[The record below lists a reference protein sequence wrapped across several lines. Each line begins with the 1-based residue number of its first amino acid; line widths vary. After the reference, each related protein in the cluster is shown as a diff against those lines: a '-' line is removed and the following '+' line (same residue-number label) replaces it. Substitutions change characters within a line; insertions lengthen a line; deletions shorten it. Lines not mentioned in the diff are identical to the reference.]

1 MSRRP
6 TAIESKKGRGSVS
19 VFNVIDRTCRPA
31 DNANSVYDLSQ
42 ANKKRLRLWSST
54 MFGLGLLGIPGSLA
68 QETAPA
74 GTVVLDTV
82 TVQERIENAWGPV
95 DGYVAGRSATGSK
108 TDTPLIENP
117 QSISVVTAD
126 QMAAQSVESIGNALR
141 YTPGVAGE
149 LWGNDTRGFGLQI
162 RGFNVSDEAFYK
174 DGLRL
179 KGTDFATFLSLDP
192 YGAERLEILHGPAS
206 VLYGQNSPG
215 GIINY
220 VSKRPTGETF
230 QEVEVS
236 AGSFD
241 RYQGQFDMGGMVDE
255 AGVLSYRLTGLFRD
269 GDTGV
274 DFVNDD
280 RIFIAPSLK
289 WQPDADTSLTLL
301 GTYQRDRTGWGIQF
315 LPADGTVFPGLNGQR
330 LPNSRFVGEPA
341 FDEFNPT
348 LAMIG
353 YEFEHRFNETWM
365 VRQNARYS
373 YLDND
378 EQFGVFGGGAN
389 PNPDLDPG
397 LDPDGHTYH
406 RYVDAGSSNLGNFS
420 VDNQTQA
427 TFDTGPLAHTL
438 LMGLDY
444 QYTDYSDWGAG
455 GAIDPIDDIFNPVY
469 GAPVRD
475 LETYKDTDTK
485 QWQVGLY
492 AQDQIKYEN
501 WVLSF
506 GGRQDWTKSEILDK
520 LADSTTEQS
529 DNAFTGRVG
538 LVYLSDI
545 GLAPYL
551 SYSTS
556 FIPEIGTD
564 AEGRAFKPETGEQ
577 YEAGVKYQPEGW
589 NSFVTVA
596 AFDLTRENV
605 TRSFG
610 NDTFQT
616 GKIRS
621 RGVEVEGVASLDSG
635 WDIKLA
641 YAYIDMEILDDSEGN
656 SGNMPY
662 GVPNH
667 RLSLWGDYTFRSGRL
682 EGFGLGAGVRYI
694 GSTFG
699 DDANSFEVPSA
710 TLVDA
715 AVHYDWKNMKFQLN
729 ASNLFDKTYVA
740 TCYVRSSG
748 CFYGEGRKITGSLK
762 YRW

>member
-1 MSRRP
+1 MPARRNLLIAAMSLP
-6 TAIESKKGRGSVS
+6 V
-19 VFNVIDRTCRPA
+19 
-31 DNANSVYDLSQ
+31 
-42 ANKKRLRLWSST
+42 
-54 MFGLGLLGIPGSLA
+54 LLGSGHAVA
-68 QETAPA
+68 QEAT
-74 GTVVLDTV
+74 TTLDPIN
-82 TVQERIENAWGPV
+82 VQERVESAFGTV
-95 DGYVAGRSATGSK
+95 DGYVATQGSTATK
-108 TDTPLIENP
+108 TDTPLIETP

-126 QMAAQSVESIGNALR
+126 QIAAQGVESIGNAMR
-141 YTPGVAGE
+141 YTAGVAGE
-149 LWGNDTRGFGLQI
+149 LWGNDTRGLGLQI
-162 RGFNVSDEAFYK
+162 RGFDISDEAFYK

-179 KGTDFATFLSLDP
+179 KGSDFATFLSLDP
-192 YGAERLEILHGPAS
+192 YGAERIEVLHGPAS

-220 VSKRPTGETF
+220 VSKRPTDETF
-230 QEVEVS
+230 REIEVS

-241 RYQGQFDMGGMVDE
+241 RYQAQFDMGGKVDE

-269 GDTGV
+269 GETDV
-274 DFVNDD
+274 DFVDDD
-280 RIFIAPSLK
+280 RIFLAPSLK
-289 WQPDADTSLTLL
+289 WQPDEDTSLTLL
-301 GTYQRDRTGWGIQF
+301 ATYQRDRTGWGIQF

-330 LPNSRFVGEPA
+330 LPNNRFVGEPA
-341 FDEFNPT
+341 FNEFNPT

-353 YEFEHRFNETWM
+353 YEFEHRFNETWLL
-365 VRQNARYS
+365 RQNARYS

-378 EQFGVFGGGAN
+378 EQLGVFGGGAN

-406 RYVDAGSSNLGNFS
+406 RYADAGRSKLGNFS

-444 QYTDYSDWGAG
+444 QYTDYSDWAG
-455 GAIDPIDDIFNPVY
+455 SGTVAPLDDIFDPIY
-469 GAPVRD
+469 GAPVTD
-475 LETYKDTDTK
+475 LTPYKDTDTR

-501 WVLSF
+501 WALTF

-520 LADSTTEQS
+520 LEDSTIEQS
-529 DNAFTGRVG
+529 DSAFTGRVG

-556 FIPEIGTD
+556 FYPEIGTD
-564 AEGRAFKPETGEQ
+564 SDGKAFKPETGEQ
-577 YEAGVKYQPEGW
+577 YEVGVKYQPEGW

-605 TRSFG
+605 VRSFG
-610 NDTFQT
+610 NDSFQT

-621 RGVEVEGVASLDSG
+621 RGIEVEGVASLDSG

-656 SGNMPY
+656 GGNMPY

-667 RLSLWGDYTFRSGRL
+667 RLSLWGDYTFHSGKL
-682 EGFGLGAGVRYI
+682 EGLGFGAGVRYI
-694 GSTFG
+694 GSSQG
-699 DDANSFEVPSA
+699 DDENSFQVPAA

-715 AVHYDWKNMKFQLN
+715 ALHYDWKNMKFQLN
-729 ASNLFDKTYVA
+729 ASNLFDKTYVS
-740 TCYVRSSG
+740 TCYNRSSG
-748 CFYGEGRKITGSLK
+748 CFYGEGRKITGSMK

>member
-1 MSRRP
+1 MAYSPLQNR
-6 TAIESKKGRGSVS
+6 
-19 VFNVIDRTCRPA
+19 
-31 DNANSVYDLSQ
+31 SQ
-42 ANKKRLRLWSST
+42 ANKKRFRLLSST
-54 MFGLGLLGIPGSLA
+54 MLGLGVLGIPAVLA

-74 GTVVLDTV
+74 GSTVLERI
-82 TVQERIENAWGPV
+82 TVQQRIEDAWGPV
-95 DGYVAGRSATGSK
+95 EGYVANRSATGSK
-108 TDTPLIENP
+108 TDTPLIETP

-126 QMAAQSVESIGNALR
+126 QIEAQSVESIGNALR
-141 YTPGVAGE
+141 YTAGVAGE

-162 RGFNVSDEAFYK
+162 RGFNVWDDAFYK

-179 KGTDFATFLSLDP
+179 KGTDFASFLSLDP
-192 YGAERLEILHGPAS
+192 YGAERLEVLHGPAS

-230 QEVEVS
+230 REVEVS

-241 RYQGQFDMGGMVDE
+241 RYQGQFDMGGTVDE

-269 GDTGV
+269 GDIDV

-301 GTYQRDRTGWGIQF
+301 ATYQRDKTGWGIQF
-315 LPADGTVFPGLNGQR
+315 LPAAGTVFPGLDGKR
-330 LPNSRFVGEPA
+330 LPNSRFVGEPE

-353 YEFEHRFNETWM
+353 YEFEHRFNDTWM

-378 EQFGVFGGGAN
+378 EQLGVFGS
-389 PNPDLDPG
+389 G
-397 LDPDGHTYH
+397 LDPDGHTYN
-406 RYVDAGSSNLGNFS
+406 RYADAGRSNLGNFS

-444 QYTDYSDWGAG
+444 QYTDHSDWGAQ
-455 GAIDPIDDIFNPVY
+455 GAVDPLDDIFDPTY
-469 GAPVRD
+469 GAPVTD
-475 LETYKDTDTK
+475 LTPYQDTDT
-485 QWQVGLY
+485 QQMQVGLY

-501 WVLSF
+501 WALTF
-506 GGRQDWTKSEILDK
+506 GGRQDWAESETLDR
-520 LADSTTEQS
+520 LSDSTSEQS
-529 DNAFTGRVG
+529 DSAFTGRIG

-545 GLAPYL
+545 GLAPYF

-556 FIPEIGTD
+556 FYPTLGTGTD
-564 AEGRAFKPETGEQ
+564 GEAFKPETGEQ
-577 YEAGVKYQPEGW
+577 YEVGVKYQPDGW

-605 TRSFG
+605 VRDFG
-610 NDTFQT
+610 SYQFQT

-621 RGVEVEGVASLDSG
+621 RGIEVEGVASLDSG

-641 YAYIDMEILDDSEGN
+641 YAYIDMEILDDSEGTG
-656 SGNMPY
+656 GNMPY
-662 GVPNH
+662 GVPHH
-667 RLSLWGDYTFRSGRL
+667 RLSLWGDYTFRSGKL
-682 EGFGLGAGVRYI
+682 EGFGVGAGLRYI
-694 GSTFG
+694 GSSYG

-710 TLVDA
+710 TLVDTA
-715 AVHYDWKNMKFQLN
+715 IHYDWKNMKFQLN
-729 ASNLFDKTYVA
+729 ASNLFDKQYVA
-740 TCYVRSSG
+740 SCFDYNFG
-748 CFYGEGRKITGSLK
+748 CFYGEGRKITGSMK

>member
-1 MSRRP
+1 MMRRP

-19 VFNVIDRTCRPA
+19 VFSVIDRTYRPA

-42 ANKKRLRLWSST
+42 ANTKRLRFLSST
-54 MFGLGLLGIPGSLA
+54 MLGLGLLGVPGALA
-68 QETAPA
+68 QEAAPA

-289 WQPDADTSLTLL
+289 WQPDADTNLTLL

-365 VRQNARYS
+365 IRQNARYS

-378 EQFGVFGGGAN
+378 EQLGVFGGGAN
-389 PNPDLDPG
+389 PNPDLEPG

-420 VDNQTQA
+420 IDNQTQA

-455 GAIDPIDDIFNPVY
+455 GGIDPIDDIFNPVY
-469 GAPVRD
+469 GAPVGD
-475 LETYKDTDTK
+475 LETYKDTDTR

-577 YEAGVKYQPEGW
+577 YEVGVKYQPEGW

-621 RGVEVEGVASLDSG
+621 RGIEVEGVASLDFRLG
-635 WDIKLA
+635 YQARL
-641 YAYIDMEILDDSEGN
+641 
-656 SGNMPY
+656 
-662 GVPNH
+662 
-667 RLSLWGDYTFRSGRL
+667 RLSRHGNPRRFRRQRRQHALWRAPSPPVA
-682 EGFGLGAGVRYI
+682 LG
-694 GSTFG
+694 
-699 DDANSFEVPSA
+699 
-710 TLVDA
+710 
-715 AVHYDWKNMKFQLN
+715 
-729 ASNLFDKTYVA
+729 
-740 TCYVRSSG
+740 
-748 CFYGEGRKITGSLK
+748 
-762 YRW
+762 

>member
-1 MSRRP
+1 MAYSPLQNR
-6 TAIESKKGRGSVS
+6 
-19 VFNVIDRTCRPA
+19 
-31 DNANSVYDLSQ
+31 SQ
-42 ANKKRLRLWSST
+42 ANKKRFRLLSST
-54 MFGLGLLGIPGSLA
+54 MLGLGVLGIPAVLA

-74 GTVVLDTV
+74 GSTVLERI
-82 TVQERIENAWGPV
+82 TVQQRIEDAWGPV
-95 DGYVAGRSATGSK
+95 EGYVANRSATGSK
-108 TDTPLIENP
+108 TDTPLIETP

-126 QMAAQSVESIGNALR
+126 QIEAQSVESIGNALR
-141 YTPGVAGE
+141 YTAGVAGE

-162 RGFNVSDEAFYK
+162 RGFNVWDDAFYK

-179 KGTDFATFLSLDP
+179 KGTDFASFLSLDP
-192 YGAERLEILHGPAS
+192 YGAERLEVLHGPAS

-230 QEVEVS
+230 REVEVS

-241 RYQGQFDMGGMVDE
+241 RYQGQFDMGGTVDE

-269 GDTGV
+269 GDIDV

-301 GTYQRDRTGWGIQF
+301 ATYQRDKTGWGIQF
-315 LPADGTVFPGLNGQR
+315 LPAAGTVFPGLDGKR
-330 LPNSRFVGEPA
+330 LPNSRFVGEPE

-353 YEFEHRFNETWM
+353 YEFEHRFNDTWM

-378 EQFGVFGGGAN
+378 EQLGVFGS
-389 PNPDLDPG
+389 G
-397 LDPDGHTYH
+397 LDPDGHTYN
-406 RYVDAGSSNLGNFS
+406 RYADAGRSNLGNFS

-444 QYTDYSDWGAG
+444 QYTDYSDWGAQ
-455 GAIDPIDDIFNPVY
+455 GAVDPLDDIFDPTY
-469 GAPVRD
+469 GAPVTD
-475 LETYKDTDTK
+475 LTPYQDTDT
-485 QWQVGLY
+485 QQMQVGLY

-501 WVLSF
+501 WALTF
-506 GGRQDWTKSEILDK
+506 GGRQDWAESETRDK
-520 LADSTTEQS
+520 LSNSTSEQS
-529 DNAFTGRVG
+529 DSAFTGRIG

-545 GLAPYL
+545 GLAPYF

-556 FIPEIGTD
+556 FYPTLGTGTD
-564 AEGRAFKPETGEQ
+564 GEAFKPETGEQ
-577 YEAGVKYQPEGW
+577 YEVGVKYQPDGW

-605 TRSFG
+605 VRDFG
-610 NDTFQT
+610 SYQFQT

-621 RGVEVEGVASLDSG
+621 RGIEVEGVASLDSG

-641 YAYIDMEILDDSEGN
+641 YAYIDMEILDDSEGTG
-656 SGNMPY
+656 GNMPY
-662 GVPNH
+662 GVPHH
-667 RLSLWGDYTFRSGRL
+667 RLSLWGDYTFRSGKL
-682 EGFGLGAGVRYI
+682 EGFGVGAGLRYI
-694 GSTFG
+694 GSSYG

-715 AVHYDWKNMKFQLN
+715 AIHYDWRNMKFQLN
-729 ASNLFDKTYVA
+729 ASNLFDKQYVA
-740 TCYVRSSG
+740 SCFDYNFG
-748 CFYGEGRKITGSLK
+748 CFYGEGRKITGSMK

>member
-1 MSRRP
+1 M
-6 TAIESKKGRGSVS
+6 
-19 VFNVIDRTCRPA
+19 
-31 DNANSVYDLSQ
+31 L
-42 ANKKRLRLWSST
+42 
-54 MFGLGLLGIPGSLA
+54 GLGLLGIPAAFGQDA
-68 QETAPA
+68 TPA
-74 GTVVLDTV
+74 GTVVLDPV

-108 TDTPLIENP
+108 TDTPLIETP
-117 QSISVVTAD
+117 QSISVITAD
-126 QMAAQSVESIGNALR
+126 QIESQGVESIGNALR
-141 YTPGVAGE
+141 YTAGVAGE

-162 RGFNVSDEAFYK
+162 RGFNVWDDAFYK

-179 KGTDFATFLSLDP
+179 KGTDFASFLSLDP
-192 YGAERLEILHGPAS
+192 YGAERLEVLHGPAS
-206 VLYGQNSPG
+206 VLYGQTSPG

-220 VSKRPTGETF
+220 VSKRPTDETF
-230 QEVEVS
+230 REVEVS

-241 RYQGQFDMGGMVDE
+241 RYQGQFDMGGKVDE

-301 GTYQRDRTGWGIQF
+301 ATYQRDRTGWGIQF
-315 LPADGTVFPGLNGQR
+315 LPADGTVFPGLDGKR
-330 LPNSRFVGEPA
+330 LPNNRFVGEPA

-353 YEFEHRFNETWM
+353 YEFEHRFNDTWM

-378 EQFGVFGGGAN
+378 EQFGVFGS
-389 PNPDLDPG
+389 G
-397 LDPDGHTYH
+397 LDPDGHTYN
-406 RYVDAGSSNLGNFS
+406 RYADAGRSNLGNFS

-444 QYTDYSDWGAG
+444 QYTDYSDWGAEG
-455 GAIDPIDDIFNPVY
+455 TVDPIGDIFDPIY
-469 GAPVRD
+469 GAPVMD
-475 LETYKDTDTK
+475 LTPYQDTDT
-485 QWQVGLY
+485 QQTQVGLY

-501 WVLSF
+501 WALTF
-506 GGRQDWTKSEILDK
+506 GGRQDWAKSETLDK
-520 LADSTTEQS
+520 LSDSTSEQS
-529 DNAFTGRVG
+529 DSAFTGRIG

-556 FIPEIGTD
+556 FYPTLGTGTD
-564 AEGRAFKPETGEQ
+564 GEAFKPETGEQ
-577 YEAGVKYQPEGW
+577 YEVGVKYQPEGW

-605 TRSFG
+605 VRDFG
-610 NDTFQT
+610 SYQFQT

-621 RGVEVEGVASLDSG
+621 RGIEVEGVASLDSG

-641 YAYIDMEILDDSEGN
+641 YAYIDMEILDDSERNG
-656 SGNMPY
+656 GNMPY
-662 GVPNH
+662 GVPHH
-667 RLSLWGDYTFRSGRL
+667 RLSLWGDYTFRSGKL
-682 EGFGLGAGVRYI
+682 EGFGVGAGVRYI
-694 GSTFG
+694 GSSYG

-715 AVHYDWKNMKFQLN
+715 AIHYDWKNMKFQLS
-729 ASNLFDKTYVA
+729 ASNLFDKQYV
-740 TCYVRSSG
+740 SSCFDRNFG
-748 CFYGEGRKITGSLK
+748 CFYGEGRKITGSMR

>member
-1 MSRRP
+1 M
-6 TAIESKKGRGSVS
+6 GHGSVS
-19 VFNVIDRTCRPA
+19 VFEMNDKTCRPA
-31 DNANSVYDLSQ
+31 DHANPVYDLSH
-42 ANKKRLRLWSST
+42 ANKKRLRVLSST
-54 MFGLGLLGIPGSLA
+54 ILGLGLLGIPNAFA
-68 QETAPA
+68 QDTTSG

-108 TDTPLIENP
+108 TDTPLIETP
-117 QSISVVTAD
+117 QSVSIVTAD
-126 QMAAQSVESIGNALR
+126 QMAAQDVDSLGGALR
-141 YTPGVAGE
+141 YVPGVSGE
-149 LWGNDTRGFGLQI
+149 MWGNDTRGSGLQI
-162 RGFNVSDEAFYK
+162 RGFDVWDEVFYK

-179 KGTDFATFLSLDP
+179 KGSDFASFLSLDP
-192 YGAERLEILHGPAS
+192 YGAERIEVLHGPAS

-230 QEVEVS
+230 REVEVS

-241 RYQGQFDMGGMVDE
+241 RYQGQFDMGGVVDE

-301 GTYQRDRTGWGIQF
+301 GTYQRNRTGWGIQF
-315 LPADGTVFPGLNGQR
+315 LPADGTVFPGLDGKR
-330 LPNSRFVGEPA
+330 LPKSIFVGEPA

-348 LAMIG
+348 FAMLG
-353 YEFEHRFNETWM
+353 YEFEHRFNDTWV

-373 YLDND
+373 YLDNS
-378 EQFGVFGGGAN
+378 EQNGVFGGGAN

-406 RYVDAGSSNLGNFS
+406 RYVDAGRSNLGNFAI
-420 VDNQTQA
+420 DNQTQA

-455 GAIDPIDDIFNPVY
+455 GEIDPIEDIFDPVY
-469 GAPVRD
+469 GAPIGE
-475 LETYKDTDTK
+475 LTPYADTDTR
-485 QWQVGLY
+485 QWQLGLY

-506 GGRQDWTKSEILDK
+506 GGRQDWTKSTIHDK
-520 LADSTTEQS
+520 LGDSTSEQS

-538 LVYLSDI
+538 LVYLSEI

-556 FIPEIGTD
+556 FMPELGTD
-564 AEGRAFKPETGEQ
+564 SDGEAFKPGTGEQ
-577 YEAGVKYQPEGW
+577 YEVGVKYQPEGW
-589 NSFVTVA
+589 NSFVTVS
-596 AFDLTRENV
+596 AFDLTRKNV

-616 GKIRS
+616 GEIRS
-621 RGVEVEGVASLDSG
+621 RGIEVEGVASLDSG

-641 YAYIDMEILDDSEGN
+641 YAYTDMKILDDGDGTGGN
-656 SGNMPY
+656 TPY
-662 GVPNH
+662 GVPRH
-667 RLSLWGDYTFRSGRL
+667 RLSIWGDYTVRSGML
-682 EGFGLGAGVRYI
+682 EGFGAGAGVRYI

-715 AVHYDWKNMKFQLN
+715 AIHYDWKNMKFQLN
-729 ASNLFDKTYVA
+729 ASNLFDKTYV
-740 TCYVRSSG
+740 TSCYNRSSG
-748 CFYGEGRKITGSLK
+748 CFYGEGRKITGSMK

>member
-1 MSRRP
+1 VDDYTKFDGMGRMDKSVFGLGQASRR
-6 TAIESKKGRGSVS
+6 RL
-19 VFNVIDRTCRPA
+19 CL
-31 DNANSVYDLSQ
+31 LSQ
-42 ANKKRLRLWSST
+42 T
-54 MFGLGLLGIPGSLA
+54 MLGLGLLSVTAHA
-68 QETAPA
+68 QEARA
-74 GTVVLDTV
+74 VVLDTI
-82 TVQERIENAWGPV
+82 TVQERIEKAWGPV
-95 DGYVAGRSATGSK
+95 DGYVAQRSATGSK
-108 TDTPLIENP
+108 ADTPLIENP
-117 QSISVVTAD
+117 QSVSVVTAD
-126 QMAAQSVESIGNALR
+126 QMAAQNAESIGNAVR
-141 YTPGVAGE
+141 YTAGVGGE
-149 LWGNDTRGFGLQI
+149 LWGNDTRGYGLQI
-162 RGFNVSDEAFYK
+162 RGFNISDEAFYK

-179 KGTDFATFLSLDP
+179 KGSDFATFLSLDP

-220 VSKRPTGETF
+220 VSKRPTDETF
-230 QEVEVS
+230 REVEVS

-241 RYQGQFDMGGMVDE
+241 RYQGQFDMGGKVDE

-274 DFVNDD
+274 DYVNDD
-280 RIFIAPSLK
+280 RVFIAPSLQ

-348 LAMIG
+348 LAMLG
-353 YEFEHRFNETWM
+353 YEFEHRFNDTWM

-378 EQFGVFGGGAN
+378 EQLGVFGGGAN
-389 PNPDLDPG
+389 PNPDLEPG

-406 RYVDAGSSNLGNFS
+406 RYADAGRSKLGNFS
-420 VDNQTQA
+420 VDNQTEA

-438 LMGLDY
+438 LVGLDY
-444 QYTDYSDWGAG
+444 QYTDYSDWGGSGTIA
-455 GAIDPIDDIFNPVY
+455 PLDDIFNPAY
-469 GAPVRD
+469 GAPVSD
-475 LETYKDTDTK
+475 IMTYKDTDTR
-485 QWQVGLY
+485 QWQAGLY
-492 AQDQIKYEN
+492 VQDQVKYEN
-501 WVLSF
+501 WVLTF
-506 GGRQDWTKSEILDK
+506 GGRQDWARSETMDRMS
-520 LADSTTEQS
+520 DSTAEQS

-545 GLAPYL
+545 GVAPYL

-556 FIPEIGTD
+556 FYPEIGTNND
-564 AEGRAFKPETGEQ
+564 GEAFKPETGEQ
-577 YEAGVKYQPEGW
+577 YEVGVKYQPEGW

-605 TRSFG
+605 VRYLG
-610 NDTFQT
+610 NDPFQT

-621 RGVEVEGVASLDSG
+621 RGIEVEGVASLDSG

-641 YAYIDMEILDDSEGN
+641 YAYIDMEILDNDEGTG
-656 SGNMPY
+656 GNTPY
-662 GVPNH
+662 GVPRH
-667 RLSLWGDYTFRSGRL
+667 RLSVWGDYTFGSGML
-682 EGFGLGAGVRYI
+682 EGFGAGAGVRYI

-715 AVHYDWKNMKFQLN
+715 AIHYDWKNMKFQLN

-740 TCYVRSSG
+740 TCYARSSG
-748 CFYGEGRKITGSLK
+748 CFYGEGRKITGSMK

>member
-1 MSRRP
+1 MKRRLGRLLVS
-6 TAIESKKGRGSVS
+6 TAVGCGVLTGTAFAQQAQPASDGSGAA
-19 VFNVIDRTCRPA
+19 T
-31 DNANSVYDLSQ
+31 
-42 ANKKRLRLWSST
+42 
-54 MFGLGLLGIPGSLA
+54 G
-68 QETAPA
+68 
-74 GTVVLDTV
+74 GTIVLDELTI
-82 TVQERIENAWGPV
+82 QSRIEDASGPV
-95 DGYVAGRSATGSK
+95 DGFVASRSATGAK

-126 QMAAQSVESIGNALR
+126 QMAAQNVESIGGALR
-141 YTPGVAGE
+141 YTAGVVSE
-149 LWGNDTRGFGLQI
+149 LWGMDTRGYGLQI

-179 KGTDFATFLSLDP
+179 KGSDFATFLSLDP
-192 YGAERLEILHGPAS
+192 YGAERLEVLRGPAS

-230 QEVEVS
+230 REIEVS
-236 AGSFD
+236 AGSFN
-241 RYQGQFDMGGMVDE
+241 RYQTQFDMGGKADDD
-255 AGVLSYRLTGLFRD
+255 GVLSYRITGLLRD
-269 GDTGV
+269 GETNV

-301 GTYQRDRTGWGIQF
+301 ATYQRDRTGWGIQF
-315 LPADGTVFPGLNGQR
+315 LPADGTVFPGLDGKR

-353 YEFEHRFNETWM
+353 YEFEHRVNETWL

-373 YLDND
+373 YLYNG
-378 EQFGVFGGGAN
+378 EQLGVFGGGAN

-406 RYVDAGSSNLGNFS
+406 RYADAGRSKLGTFAI
-420 VDNQTQA
+420 DNQTEA
-427 TFDTGPLAHTL
+427 TFDTGPLNHTL

-444 QYTDYSDWGAG
+444 QYTDYDDWGASG
-455 GAIDPIDDIFNPVY
+455 TVAPLDDIFNPVY
-469 GAPVRD
+469 GAPVTD
-475 LETYKDTDTK
+475 LTPYMNTDTR
-485 QWQVGLY
+485 QWQVGIY

-501 WVLSF
+501 WVLTF
-506 GGRQDWTKSEILDK
+506 GGRQDWTNNRTLHK
-520 LADSTTEQS
+520 LSDGASEQS
-529 DNAFTGRVG
+529 DNAFTGRAG
-538 LVYLSDI
+538 LVYLSDT
-545 GLAPYL
+545 GLAPYV

-556 FIPEIGTD
+556 FYPELGTGSD
-564 AEGRAFKPETGEQ
+564 GTPFEPETGRQ
-577 YEAGVKYQPEGW
+577 YEVGVKYQPPGW
-589 NSFVTVA
+589 NSFFTVA

-605 TRSFG
+605 VRSFG
-610 NDTFQT
+610 NDRFQT

-621 RGVEVEGVASLDSG
+621 RGIEVEGVASLDSG

-641 YAYIDMEILDDSEGN
+641 YAYTDMEIVDDADGTGGN
-656 SGNMPY
+656 TPY
-662 GVPNH
+662 GVPRN

-682 EGFGLGAGVRYI
+682 EGLGFGGGMRYLG
-694 GSTFG
+694 SSFG

-710 TLVDA
+710 TLFDA
-715 AVHYDWKNMKFQLN
+715 AIHYDWKNMKFQLN
-729 ASNLFDKTYVA
+729 ASNLFDKQYVA
-740 TCYVRSSG
+740 TCYSRSSG
-748 CFYGEGRKITGSLK
+748 CFYGEGRKITGSIK